1 MSPPSREL
9 CSHRGFRPRVKRDST
24 LDLDLFSCSTV
35 GYWPTLD
42 STKHGGG
49 GRGDGRHG
57 TIRRL
62 PPCVWLIQGKTN
74 PPFFNHWARPL
85 RRRGNREPHA
95 LDAAAAEHVDDAWRG
110 VLEERRT
117 ERAPRGR
124 DDSSP
129 SPTTFINREP
139 PAQVWHGVAPRLH
152 DTR

>member
-1 MSPPSREL
+1 MSRLGSE
-9 CSHRGFRPRVKRDST
+9 HIHERDST

-35 GYWPTLD
+35 GDWPTLD